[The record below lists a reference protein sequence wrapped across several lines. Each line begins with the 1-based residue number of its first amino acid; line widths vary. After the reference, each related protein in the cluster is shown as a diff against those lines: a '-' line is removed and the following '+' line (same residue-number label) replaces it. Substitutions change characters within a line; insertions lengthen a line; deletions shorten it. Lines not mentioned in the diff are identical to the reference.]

1 MLAQFERNVYLSANA
16 MQMQTKMM
24 ENTVEIKKILKNMI
38 Y

>member
-1 MLAQFERNVYLSANA
+1 MLAQSERKVGSDNA

-24 ENTVEIKKILKNMI
+24 ENLVEIKKILKIRI